1 WRWRDIPAALGIRN
15 PLSHRATTCG
25 ELDAALADAAAHPN
39 DLVFIEAVVTA
50 LDVPPLLE
58 ELAEAIAKANEA
70 T

>member
-1 WRWRDIPAALGIRN
+1 
-15 PLSHRATTCG
+15 
-25 ELDAALADAAAHPN
+25 
-39 DLVFIEAVVTA
+39 VVTA